1 MAKHKAF
8 LVGQTLS
15 FGIDKVRSHCTVAI
29 TWPATARRWSLGRV
43 KSTLT
48 VLLSA
53 LSLAACASYT
63 PAPIQLAGMAADAQ
77 TRALDIEQVR
87 EKVAFLAPDADW
99 SGPRLDRLALF
110 ASALLNNRDIAAARA
125 GVDSA
130 QAAAKASRVGP
141 AATLTLSA
149 EYARSATESSPWL
162 FGGVID
168 IPLDLGAR
176 RSARVT
182 SFDLA
187 VDIAR
192 YDLADGIWSVRMT
205 VRRAL
210 ADYFIAE
217 RQAVAYQR
225 VAQMRARQQA
235 AMENRVNSGEASRAE
250 LERVRADGADAVR
263 RAADAANNSRA
274 ALQSL
279 ATALGVQVDA
289 LNDVTLSWSDFDKP
303 ADDPGLGVTA
313 ELRAAATL
321 SRADVLKAVAA
332 YDQAEAELR
341 AEAARQYPTISI
353 APGYTWER
361 GLVKIPVSVGLVLP
375 PLDLNRGAIATAQ
388 AKRTEA
394 GRRLEAVV
402 VGSQAAV
409 DLALAETRAAR
420 EALRQVRSVELVAAA
435 RLAIQ
440 ADRELAQGAIDRTDW
455 AAAQAGALLARI
467 SELDA
472 LARVHA
478 ADASLEDALRR
489 PLEGPETLIVDA
501 AARSR
506 P

>member
-1 MAKHKAF
+1 M
-8 LVGQTLS
+8 
-15 FGIDKVRSHCTVAI
+15 
-29 TWPATARRWSLGRV
+29 
-43 KSTLT
+43 KSTLI

-53 LSLAACASYT
+53 LSLSACVSYA
-63 PAPIQLAGMAADAQ
+63 PAPVEPSALAVEAR
-77 TRALDIEQVR
+77 TRTLNLGQVR
-87 EKVAFLAPDADW
+87 DKVASIAPDATW

-110 ASALLNNRDIAAARA
+110 ASALLNNPDIAASSA

-130 QAAAKASRVGP
+130 LAAAKASRVGP
-141 AATLTLSA
+141 AATFTLSA
-149 EYARSATESSPWL
+149 EYARSAAESSPWL
-162 FGGVID
+162 LGGALDV
-168 IPLDLGAR
+168 PLDLGAR
-176 RSARVT
+176 RQARLT

-192 YDLADGIWSVRMT
+192 YDQADRIWSVRMA

-217 RQAVAYQR
+217 RQAVAYER
-225 VAQMRARQQA
+225 VAQVRARQLA
-235 AMENRVNSGEASRAE
+235 ATENRVNAGEASRAE

-263 RAADAANNSRA
+263 RAADANSNARA
-274 ALQSL
+274 AIKSL
-279 ATALGVQVDA
+279 AAALGVPFEA
-289 LNDVTLSWSDFDKP
+289 LNGVALTWAGFDEP
-303 ADDPGLGVTA
+303 TDDPGARVTDDSRVGA
-313 ELRAAATL
+313 IL

-332 YDQAEAELR
+332 YDQAEADLR
-341 AEAARQYPTISI
+341 AEVARQYPAISI

-394 GRRLEAVV
+394 GRKLEAVV
-402 VGSQAAV
+402 STSQAAI
-409 DLALAETRAAR
+409 DAGLAETHAAR
-420 EALRQVRSVELVAAA
+420 EALTRVRRVELVAAA
-435 RLAIQ
+435 RLAAQ

-478 ADASLEDALRR
+478 ADASLEDALRG
-489 PLEGPETLIVDA
+489 PLEGPETMIVDTA
-501 AARSR
+501 SRSR

>member
-1 MAKHKAF
+1 MN
-8 LVGQTLS
+8 
-15 FGIDKVRSHCTVAI
+15 
-29 TWPATARRWSLGRV
+29 
-43 KSTLT
+43 STLT

-53 LSLAACASYT
+53 LTLSACASYT
-63 PAPIQLAGMAADAQ
+63 PAPIRPSAMATESR
-77 TRALDIEQVR
+77 TRVLDLEQVR
-87 EKVAFLAPDADW
+87 EKVASIAPNAGV

-130 QAAAKASRVGP
+130 QAAARASRVGP

-149 EYARSATESSPWL
+149 EYARSAAESSPWL
-162 FGGVID
+162 FGGAID
-168 IPLDLGAR
+168 IPLDVGAR
-176 RSARVT
+176 RKARLT
-182 SFDLA
+182 GFDLA

-192 YDLADGIWSVRMT
+192 YDHADKIWSVRMA

-225 VAQMRARQQA
+225 VAQVRARQQA
-235 AMENRVNSGEASRAE
+235 AMENRVNAGEASRAE

-263 RAADAANNSRA
+263 RAAGAANSSRA
-274 ALQSL
+274 ALQLL
-279 ATALGVQVDA
+279 AAALGVPVAA
-289 LNDVTLSWSDFDKP
+289 LNDVTLAWTDFDRP
-303 ADDPGLGVTA
+303 AGDPGTAVT
-313 ELRAAATL
+313 EEVRAGATL

-332 YDQAEAELR
+332 YDQAEADLR
-341 AEAARQYPTISI
+341 AEVARQYPAISI

-361 GLVKIPVSVGLVLP
+361 GLVKIPVSLGLVLP
-375 PLDLNRGAIATAQ
+375 PLDLNRSAIATAQ
-388 AKRTEA
+388 ARRTEA
-394 GRRLEAVV
+394 GRKLEAIVA
-402 VGSQAAV
+402 GSQAAV
-409 DLALAETRAAR
+409 DAALAETRAAR
-420 EALRQVRSVELVAAA
+420 EALRQVRRVELVAAG
-435 RLAIQ
+435 RLSAQ

-478 ADASLEDALRR
+478 ADANLEDALRR
-489 PLEGPETLIVDA
+489 PLEGPETMIVEPA
-501 AARSR
+501 SRSR

>member
-1 MAKHKAF
+1 M
-8 LVGQTLS
+8 
-15 FGIDKVRSHCTVAI
+15 
-29 TWPATARRWSLGRV
+29 

-53 LSLAACASYT
+53 LSLSACASYA
-63 PAPIQLAGMAADAQ
+63 PAPIEPSALAAEARTQ
-77 TRALDIEQVR
+77 TLNLGQVR
-87 EKVAFLAPDADW
+87 DKLASIAPDATW
-99 SGPRLDRLALF
+99 YGPHLDRLALF
-110 ASALLNNRDIAAARA
+110 AGALLNNRDIAAARA
-125 GVDSA
+125 GVDTA

-149 EYARSATESSPWL
+149 EYARNAAENSPWL
-162 FGGVID
+162 FGGAID
-168 IPLDLGAR
+168 IPLDVGAR
-176 RSARVT
+176 RKARLT

-192 YDLADGIWSVRMT
+192 YDHADKIWSVRMA

-217 RQAVAYQR
+217 RQAVAYQH
-225 VAQMRARQQA
+225 VAQVRARQQA
-235 AMENRVNSGEASRAE
+235 AMENRVNAGEASRAE

-263 RAADAANNSRA
+263 RAADAVNSSRA

-279 ATALGVQVDA
+279 ATALGVPVEA
-289 LNDVTLSWSDFDKP
+289 LNDVTLSWTDFDRP
-303 ADDPGLGVTA
+303 ADDPGAGVT
-313 ELRAAATL
+313 EEIRTAATL

-332 YDQAEAELR
+332 YDQAESDLR
-341 AEAARQYPTISI
+341 AEAARQYPAISI

-361 GLVKIPVSVGLVLP
+361 GLVKIPVSLGLVLP
-375 PLDLNRGAIATAQ
+375 PLDLNRGAIATAK

-394 GRRLEAVV
+394 GRKLEAVV
-402 VGSQAAV
+402 AGSQAAI
-409 DLALAETRAAR
+409 DAALAETRAAR
-420 EALRQVRSVELVAAA
+420 DALRQVRNVELVAAG
-435 RLAIQ
+435 RLSAQ

-455 AAAQAGALLARI
+455 AAAQAGAGLARI

-478 ADASLEDALRR
+478 ADAGLEDALRR
-489 PLEGPETLIVDA
+489 PLEGPETMILPSP

>member
-1 MAKHKAF
+1 
-8 LVGQTLS
+8 
-15 FGIDKVRSHCTVAI
+15 
-29 TWPATARRWSLGRV
+29 V

-53 LSLAACASYT
+53 LSLSACASYA
-63 PAPIQLAGMAADAQ
+63 PAPIEPSAFAAEARTRTLNLA
-77 TRALDIEQVR
+77 QVR
-87 EKVAFLAPDADW
+87 ERVASIAPDAGW
-99 SGPRLDRLALF
+99 SGPRVDRLALF

-149 EYARSATESSPWL
+149 EYARSAAESSPWL
-162 FGGVID
+162 FGGAID
-168 IPLDLGAR
+168 IPLDVGAR
-176 RSARVT
+176 RKARVT

-187 VDIAR
+187 VDVAR
-192 YDLADGIWSVRMT
+192 YDYADRIWSVRMA

-225 VAQMRARQQA
+225 VTQVRARQQA
-235 AMENRVNSGEASRAE
+235 AMENRVNAGEASRAE

-263 RAADAANNSRA
+263 RAADAVNSSRA
-274 ALQSL
+274 ARQSL
-279 ATALGVQVDA
+279 ATALGVPVEA
-289 LNDVTLSWSDFDKP
+289 LNDVTLSWTDFDKP
-303 ADDPGLGVTA
+303 ADDPGVGVTEA
-313 ELRAAATL
+313 IRTAATL

-332 YDQAEAELR
+332 YDQAESDLR
-341 AEAARQYPTISI
+341 AEVARQYPAISI

-361 GLVKIPVSVGLVLP
+361 GLVKIPVSLGLVLP

-394 GRRLEAVV
+394 GRKLEAVV
-402 VGSQAAV
+402 AGSLAAV
-409 DLALAETRAAR
+409 DAALAETRAAR
-420 EALRQVRSVELVAAA
+420 DALRKVRSVELVAAS
-435 RLAIQ
+435 RLASQ

-455 AAAQAGALLARI
+455 AAAQAGAGLARI

-478 ADASLEDALRR
+478 ADAGLEDALRR
-489 PLEGPETLIVDA
+489 PLEGPETMILPSP